1 MRYTLM
7 PKADRESMMAGL
19 MAMPDVL
26 DTSFSRLTPDAAVQ
40 PGPDGVLSPVEIC
53 WHLADLEAE
62 GYAVRIRRLLAE
74 ESPQLP
80 DFDGAAIAK
89 ARHYRTRS
97 LNEGLT
103 AFRAARRANIDAL
116 QHLADADWRRSGTQ
130 EGVGPVA
137 LCDVPAMMAE
147 HDASH
152 RDEIAAWIKA
162 NDGLQEDPASNSSDD
177 RHR

>member
-1 MRYTLM
+1 MRYMRM

-19 MAMPDVL
+19 MAMPEVL
-26 DTSFSRLTPDAAVQ
+26 EASFGTLTSDAATQ
-40 PGPDGVLSPVEIC
+40 PGPEGVLSPVEIC

-89 ARHYRTRS
+89 ARDYRRRS
-97 LNEGLT
+97 LAEGLT
-103 AFRAARRANIDAL
+103 AFRVARRANVDAL
-116 QHLADADWRRSGTQ
+116 QHLTDVDWRRSGMQ

-137 LCDVPAMMAE
+137 LCDIPSMMAE
-147 HDASH
+147 HDAGH
-152 RDEIAAWIKA
+152 REEVAAWIA
-162 NDGLQEDPASNSSDD
+162 G
-177 RHR
+177 RR